1 MCSGLDTE
9 YQSLSVGMKSKM
21 LTEKNIRSRE
31 RYSKKL
37 GCLASVDIK
46 GK

>member
-21 LTEKNIRSRE
+21 LTEKNIKSRE
-31 RYSKKL
+31 RYSKKP

>member
-21 LTEKNIRSRE
+21 LTEKILEVE
-31 RYSKKL
+31 RGTQKSWVVWL
-37 GCLASVDIK
+37 QLI
-46 GK
+46 